1 MFGGEGNDVMLG
13 DEGSDVMHGGNGID
27 RLAGGDGNDFLTGG
41 AGADHF
47 TFVVSAAGTVASGRD
62 DVMDFEDDVDTIY
75 IDKDFGFATV
85 QEVLDH
91 CSSSGGD
98 SAIDLSKN
106 GDDAPRIVLYGL
118 DDYNK
123 LANDIILV

>member
-1 MFGGEGNDVMLG
+1 
-13 DEGSDVMHGGNGID
+13 
-27 RLAGGDGNDFLTGG
+27 
-41 AGADHF
+41 
-47 TFVVSAAGTVASGRD
+47 
-62 DVMDFEDDVDTIY
+62 MDFEDDVDTIY

-106 GDDAPRIVLYGL
+106 GDDFPRIVLYGL

-123 LANDIILV
+123 LANDSSWSDYSYSSCPFGHLQKSPGTRPRRPRTAAGGTASDDFVDP